1 MRKKLISSI
10 VHPRYDVQAVEW
22 RRGLTARGV
31 FERDILRESKVAR
44 IQVRKKGV
52 KFEFLI

>member
-22 RRGLTARGV
+22 RRGLTARGE

-44 IQVRKKGV
+44 IQVRKNGV